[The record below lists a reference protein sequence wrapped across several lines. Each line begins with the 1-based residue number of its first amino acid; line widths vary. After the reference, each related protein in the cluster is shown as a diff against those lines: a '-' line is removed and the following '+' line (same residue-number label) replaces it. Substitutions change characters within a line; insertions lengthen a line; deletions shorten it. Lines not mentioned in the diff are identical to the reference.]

1 MLKYENKENV
11 RKWLC
16 ESDCKLLFFIISF
29 QWKKEVFFSGWLW
42 LCYLK
47 SSTKNKKKNVFSVGV
62 EGVILLSWPQGRG
75 DVIPFGLTWGI
86 QYETPSLLI
95 VKYFRAT
102 KEKNWFRTKECHL
115 NFYGTWSKCSSFE
128 LSTSKGEKRCN
139 FLQYQY

>member
-1 MLKYENKENV
+1 MIMWEWLQTAFFYHQFSMEVRGILLWMIMIMLSKIFYK
-11 RKWLC
+11 
-16 ESDCKLLFFIISF
+16 KL
-29 QWKKEVFFSGWLW
+29 
-42 LCYLK
+42 
-47 SSTKNKKKNVFSVGV
+47 KKKTFFLLGG

-128 LSTSKGEKRCN
+128 LSTSKGEKDATSYN
-139 FLQYQY
+139 ISTSKILMEI

>member
-1 MLKYENKENV
+1 MIMWEWLQTAFLYHQFSMEVRGILLLMVMIMLSKIYK
-11 RKWLC
+11 
-16 ESDCKLLFFIISF
+16 KL
-29 QWKKEVFFSGWLW
+29 
-42 LCYLK
+42 
-47 SSTKNKKKNVFSVGV
+47 KKKTFFLLGG
-62 EGVILLSWPQGRG
+62 EEMILLSWPKGRG